1 MGILKVFILIVF
13 FTHVAF
19 SATCMDGYEQIENAL
34 SSTFMPIDYNYAS
47 GCSNNGYTSKDI
59 PDDMYAIYDASL
71 IGDEITLCSG
81 GYLSN
86 GECIQYDNG
95 DVCGLDYKTPL
106 TSSFMATNYN
116 YASGCSN
123 NGYTSKDIPDDMYA
137 IYDASLIGNEITL
150 CSGGYLSNGE
160 CVSYTR
166 GDCPENYVDLS
177 LPDNNVFARLNNAT
191 CSGVYKKFNI
201 QECKEYPT
209 DTMCGIL
216 CSNNLEYTELG
227 TCAALCPGEHH
238 TLKTSTGL
246 SFPLYATKQITPS
259 INIQMGENVCYVNLL
274 SGESTNAIN
283 IEYNNKIY
291 HTIK

>member
-1 MGILKVFILIVF
+1 MIDIV
-13 FTHVAF
+13 
-19 SATCMDGYEQIENAL
+19 
-34 SSTFMPIDYNYAS
+34 
-47 GCSNNGYTSKDI
+47 
-59 PDDMYAIYDASL
+59 YDASL

-86 GECIQYDNG
+86 G
-95 DVCGLDYKTPL
+95 
-106 TSSFMATNYN
+106 A
-116 YASGCSN
+116 
-123 NGYTSKDIPDDMYA
+123 
-137 IYDASLIGNEITL
+137 
-150 CSGGYLSNGE
+150 

-177 LPDNNVFARLNNAT
+177 LPDNNIFSRLNNAT

-201 QECKEYPT
+201 QECKESPT

-227 TCAALCPGEHH
+227 TCAALCPGEYH
-238 TLKTSTGL
+238 TLNTSTGL